1 MNYRDQGFG
10 FDPGFRMRQSSVVKT
25 IIIINVAVYLLELV
39 LKATGRFDLFIGLF
53 ALVPELVTRNL
64 FIWQFVTALFVH
76 ADFFHILFNMLGLFF
91 FGPEIEAMWGSR
103 RFALVYLI
111 IGALANVFS
120 YVLNIHSMAPILG
133 ASGAVLG
140 ILTAYATIFPNR
152 RIIFIL
158 FPVKAKWLILIYF
171 AISFLGLTGLEGGGG
186 GGTAYAA
193 HFAGIVLGF
202 AYVKLRWRSVST
214 LFGEVTHKARIA
226 YLKWKYRN
234 LKILDNDRE
243 ETRWDEWKN

>member
-1 MNYRDQGFG
+1 MNYRGEQGFG
-10 FDPGFRMRQSSVVKT
+10 FDPMFRMRQGSVVKT
-25 IIIINVAVYLLELV
+25 LIIINVAVYLLELI
-39 LKATGRFDLFIGLF
+39 LKATGRFQLFIDLF
-53 ALVPELVTRNL
+53 ALTPNLVTTNL
-64 FIWQFVTALFVH
+64 FVWQFVTALFVH

-91 FGPEIEAMWGSR
+91 FGPELEAMWGSR

-111 IGALANVFS
+111 IGAAANVFTYILS
-120 YVLNIHSMAPILG
+120 IHSIAPVLG
-133 ASGAVLG
+133 ASGAVLA
-140 ILTAYATIFPNR
+140 ILTAYAAIFPNR

-186 GGTAYAA
+186 IAYAA
-193 HFAGIVLGF
+193 HVAGIVLGF
-202 AYVKLRWRSVST
+202 AYVRLRWRSVRT
-214 LFGEVTHKARIA
+214 LFEEVTHKARIS